1 MHFGKVGVEVP
12 KWIDF
17 LQRAAQGKWL
27 EGISGGHPVQP
38 SLKRSVPKDCAQ
50 MAFEYCQTWRHH
62 KLPGRTVPVLSH
74 LHREKVASYV

>member
-50 MAFEYCQTWRHH
+50 MAFEYCQTWRLH
-62 KLPGRTVPVLSH
+62 KLPGQTVPVLSH